1 MREGLLLQGNSDWS
15 SEPRPQNK
23 TCLKAGHGQATTQAG
38 WEVRNLLCPEKA
50 PWRAGQGLMGN
61 HRVLERQRG
70 EGQKAYLKRHLS
82 KGLAEG
88 SEISEGQGPRGLH
101 SGSGRCL
108 SASLDVA
115 PNAAL
120 ACNRAPTPEQVSH
133 IPSQAL
139 SPSSGL
145 GCQSAK
151 RFHFPC

>member
-1 MREGLLLQGNSDWS
+1 MREGHLLQGNSDWS

-23 TCLKAGHGQATTQAG
+23 TCLKAGHGQATAPAG
-38 WEVRNLLCPEKA
+38 WEVRDLLWPEEA
-50 PWRAGQGLMGN
+50 PWRTRQGLMGN
-61 HRVLERQRG
+61 HRMLERQAG

-88 SEISEGQGPRGLH
+88 SEISEGQGPGGLH
-101 SGSGRCL
+101 SVSGRCL

-120 ACNRAPTPEQVSH
+120 AWSRAPAPGQVSH
-133 IPSQAL
+133 IPSQTL
-139 SPSSGL
+139 TPSSGL

-151 RFHFPC
+151 PFHFPY